1 MAEYSLGMRLEYGRI
16 YMMVKNNNVYHGRE
30 CTAEYGKLGAHVTV
44 NRVKIVHHQKQDQV

>member
-1 MAEYSLGMRLEYGRI
+1 MAE